1 MPYSQYSY
9 VEATLNMKQNTW
21 LLCHVHAYEFFDG
34 VAVRTVCDNL
44 KTGVIKHPREGEIIL
59 NEAYEALGR
68 HYVTAIMP
76 TGVRK
81 PKQKPSVEGA
91 CGKVATAVIARLR
104 NVTFATLADLND
116 AIRVKLDAFNTAP
129 FQKRD
134 GSRKMVFDEVEANFL
149 APLPS
154 VPFEICTWVYGRAV
168 NLNFH
173 VVFEKNNYSVPHELV
188 GKKVDLKVTDTMVE
202 ASFGGD
208 RKSVG

>member
-1 MPYSQYSY
+1 
-9 VEATLNMKQNTW
+9 
-21 LLCHVHAYEFFDG
+21 
-34 VAVRTVCDNL
+34 
-44 KTGVIKHPREGEIIL
+44 
-59 NEAYEALGR
+59 
-68 HYVTAIMP
+68 MP

-116 AIRVKLDAFNTAP
+116 AIRVKLDEFNTAP

-202 ASFGGD
+202 ASSALPAIRASRPSFSTVTEQIPLICHRNSAVLNGTTSASCAGLA
-208 RKSVG
+208 RLVLTRLLLFSACSTKPR